1 VDEPD
6 EPRPSTAS
14 GRLGDSIRAIGRLF
28 PHVVTEVLD
37 GSGEPTTAIDFDLLR
52 QELSGALV
60 EGARERYRLDWP
72 GKRAAA
78 SSASA
83 PPVSRMREVPDA
95 SVGAASSCNL
105 LIEGDNLEALKLLR
119 ATHAGSVK
127 LIYIDPPYN
136 TRNDFVYHDDFALSR
151 RAFRDLHSSREHA
164 AGLTDPV
171 EANAVEADVIEA
183 EALEAD
189 VPEADVLE
197 AQAKPKPV
205 ESLESP
211 ESPEAPA
218 ALESP
223 EALELSGLPEALELP
238 DLLEDVDEEPTA
250 DAGGHLH
257 SAWLSMMYPRLLVA
271 RDLLADEGVGFVSID
286 GNEVAQLKLLLAEVF
301 GARNVVATIVW
312 VSNLKGRQISGGG
325 PAGTHEY
332 ILCFARNVDAV
343 ARFRGSASQLHAL
356 MPAIYRHPGY
366 AVKHDAK
373 GPYVTK
379 NELYNTNSR
388 FNERTAP
395 TMVYRI
401 HYHPGTGEVRVTD
414 IDDETEFDGFV
425 TAMPHTNHRA
435 GLNWHAWRW
444 SRSRVLADHDELEF
458 DTTGGSL
465 RIRTKVRDVD
475 GMTLKDVVLGP
486 STMSG
491 QRDLDELG
499 MHLLFDSPKP
509 VELLRTLIAVTTSDD
524 DLVLDFFAGS
534 GTTAQAVMEQNA
546 EDGGRRRFI
555 LVQLDAPVP
564 PRSPAAAAGHATI
577 ADVTAERI
585 WRAGERIRS
594 ASANAHVDTDF
605 RVVRLEPER

>member
-1 VDEPD
+1 MDESD
-6 EPRPSTAS
+6 EACPATTSE
-14 GRLGDSIRAIGRLF
+14 RLADSIRAIGRLF

-37 GSGEPTTAIDFDLLR
+37 ESGRPNVAVDFDALR
-52 QELSGALV
+52 HELSGAMV

-78 SSASA
+78 ASASA
-83 PPVSRMREVPDA
+83 PPVSRMRELPA
-95 SVGAASSCNL
+95 GSPGAASSCNL
-105 LIEGDNLEALKLLR
+105 LIEGDNLEALKHLR
-119 ATHAGSVK
+119 STHGGSVK

-151 RAFRDLHSSREHA
+151 RAFRDLHSAGERA
-164 AGLTDPV
+164 AGFD
-171 EANAVEADVIEA
+171 ADAVAAD
-183 EALEAD
+183 ALEAHTHA
-189 VPEADVLE
+189 E
-197 AQAKPKPV
+197 
-205 ESLESP
+205 
-211 ESPEAPA
+211 PA
-218 ALESP
+218 EP
-223 EALELSGLPEALELP
+223 LELP
-238 DLLEDVDEEPTA
+238 DDHEESAA

-271 RDLLADEGVGFVSID
+271 RDLLADDGVGFVSID

-332 ILCFARNVDAV
+332 ILCFARNADAV

-414 IDDETEFDGFV
+414 IDDDTELDGFV
-425 TAMPHTNHRA
+425 TAMPHANHRP

-458 DTTGGSL
+458 DTTGGAL

-491 QRDLDELG
+491 QRDLDDLG
-499 MHLLFDSPKP
+499 MHLQFDSPKP
-509 VELLRTLIAVTTSDD
+509 VSLLRTLVAVTTSDD

-564 PRSPAAAAGHATI
+564 PHSAAAAAGHATI

-585 WRAGERIRS
+585 RRAGERVRS
-594 ASANAHVDTDF
+594 AAPSAGVDTGF
-605 RVVRLEPER
+605 RLVRLEPER

>member
-1 VDEPD
+1 
-6 EPRPSTAS
+6 
-14 GRLGDSIRAIGRLF
+14 
-28 PHVVTEVLD
+28 
-37 GSGEPTTAIDFDLLR
+37 
-52 QELSGALV
+52 
-60 EGARERYRLDWP
+60 
-72 GKRAAA
+72 
-78 SSASA
+78 
-83 PPVSRMREVPDA
+83 
-95 SVGAASSCNL
+95 
-105 LIEGDNLEALKLLR
+105 
-119 ATHAGSVK
+119 
-127 LIYIDPPYN
+127 
-136 TRNDFVYHDDFALSR
+136 
-151 RAFRDLHSSREHA
+151 
-164 AGLTDPV
+164 
-171 EANAVEADVIEA
+171 
-183 EALEAD
+183 
-189 VPEADVLE
+189 
-197 AQAKPKPV
+197 
-205 ESLESP
+205 
-211 ESPEAPA
+211 
-218 ALESP
+218 
-223 EALELSGLPEALELP
+223 
-238 DLLEDVDEEPTA
+238 
-250 DAGGHLH
+250 
-257 SAWLSMMYPRLLVA
+257 
-271 RDLLADEGVGFVSID
+271 
-286 GNEVAQLKLLLAEVF
+286 
-301 GARNVVATIVW
+301 VVATIVW

-332 ILCFARNVDAV
+332 ILCFARNADAV

-414 IDDETEFDGFV
+414 VDDDTEFDGFV
-425 TAMPHTNHRA
+425 TAMPHANHRP

-458 DTTGGSL
+458 DTTGGAL

-486 STMSG
+486 STLSG
-491 QRDLDELG
+491 QRDLDDLG
-499 MHLLFDSPKP
+499 MHMLFDSPKP
-509 VELLRTLIAVTTSDD
+509 VSLLRTLIAVTTSDD

-564 PRSPAAAAGHATI
+564 PHSPAAAAGHATI
-577 ADVTAERI
+577 ADVTAERVR
-585 WRAGERIRS
+585 RAGERLRS
-594 ASANAHVDTDF
+594 AAPSAGVDTGF